1 VTTPIYSI
9 PELAATSSERTQ
21 INYNL
26 RILEALA
33 GQVKT
38 VNVNALS
45 PPSVITE
52 GAIVLIGSPAT
63 GAFVGFD
70 GGLAIFLSGAYKLIA
85 PNALIGAIAT
95 QSGWYLPNGLGTGW
109 STYGGGGGGATT
121 DASLLTSGTLNDA
134 RLSANVPLLNAV
146 GVYTKAQGSASVSLV
161 DAATILVDATL
172 SNTFLATL
180 GGNRLLGNPTSLQDG
195 FVYNFHIKQ
204 DATGSRLLTY
214 GSAFKFG
221 AAGIPT
227 LSTTANSTD
236 WLSFQCVGTDLR
248 FAGISKGF

>member
-1 VTTPIYSI
+1 VTTPIYNI

-21 INYNL
+21 INYEV

-38 VNVNALS
+38 ANINALV
-45 PPSVITE
+45 PPATIAE
-52 GAIVLIGSPAT
+52 GEMVLIGSGAT

-70 GGLAIFLSGAYKLIA
+70 GGLAIFLSGAYKLMA

-95 QSGWYLPNGLGTGW
+95 QSGWYRPNGLGTGW

-121 DASLLTSGTLNDA
+121 DASLLTSGTLNNA
-134 RLSANVPLLNAV
+134 RLSVNVPLLNAV
-146 GVYTKAQGSASVSLV
+146 GIFTKAQGSASVSLV
-161 DAATILVDATL
+161 DAATILVDAAL
-172 SNTFLATL
+172 SNTFLVTL
-180 GGNRLLGNPTSLQDG
+180 GGDRTLGNPSSLQDG

-204 DATGSRLLTY
+204 DATGSRLLAY

-227 LSTTANSTD
+227 LSTAANSTD